1 MQRAPYYIWAPPFI
15 HTSAGIRV
23 LYRLVDALNCAG
35 EEAWVAMWP
44 FVPDRLPENLKTPLL
59 TSNIV
64 RKHRKARQPPIAV
77 YPEVVLG
84 NPLRS
89 SAVVRYVM
97 NEPGLLGGPTKFP
110 GELVFGYG
118 AMLAKALG
126 VTENVLFLPAISLAD
141 FSTPLSGK
149 PRNLVL
155 FYASKFKAVHGKE
168 PFNLPN
174 GALEITRDNEAEPDH
189 ATLVKLLRAAD
200 RLYLYEN
207 SALAIEA
214 PLCGCVTI
222 MMPNPHLGYPIG
234 ANDHGMGG
242 IAWGDDPV
250 EIARARR
257 TMGQM
262 RTEYQ
267 AAIER
272 FNSQLLGFIEK
283 TQSFAGCDRPTF
295 LPGRLPDFS
304 FSYPREAASAADR
317 IFAKDGAFAL
327 LRKGA
332 QVFSQR
338 GPLIFLRILLRMMRS
353 VVFHGVKTD

>member
-44 FVPDRLPENLKTPLL
+44 FVPDRLPENLNTPLL
-59 TSNIV
+59 TSDIV
-64 RKHRKARQPPIAV
+64 RKHRRARQAPIAV

-97 NEPGLLGGPTKFP
+97 NEPGLLGGPTEFP
-110 GELVFGYG
+110 GELVFAYG

-126 VTENVLFLPAISLAD
+126 VTENVLFLPAVTLAD
-141 FSTPLSGK
+141 FSTPPPGE

-168 PFNLPN
+168 PFNLPD

-234 ANDHGMGG
+234 ADDHGMGG

-250 EIARARR
+250 EIAR
-257 TMGQM
+257 GQ
-262 RTEYQ
+262 
-267 AAIER
+267 
-272 FNSQLLGFIEK
+272 K
-283 TQSFAGCDRPTF
+283 TRPRSNDST
-295 LPGRLPDFS
+295 LSCSD
-304 FSYPREAASAADR
+304 
-317 IFAKDGAFAL
+317 L
-327 LRKGA
+327 LRKLNLSLSAIARHSCPGGCQISA
-332 QVFSQR
+332 SHIHGRQQAPQIASSPR
-338 GPLIFLRILLRMMRS
+338 TEASRSCLRAPRCCHNAGP
-353 VVFHGVKTD
+353 